1 MSNVISRLLV
11 FFIGIPIVM
20 GIIYLPYFNHVAFH
34 IMLLLITAGAA
45 SELHHMLSLKHKVHS
60 KKLVVTLSTLISLVA
75 ALHSVLPRKY
85 NPFQIMGSEVITY
98 FYIITL
104 LIILAKE
111 AITAQTFEDSN
122 TKIATSVFT
131 ITYTGF
137 LITFIQRMI
146 AWRLNGK
153 TIIVPMFITF
163 VLMVF
168 MCDSIAWFMGVL
180 FGKNNKGF
188 VKASPN
194 KSLMGFFGGFIGAI
208 AAGIGAYY
216 FWSEIFKG
224 PVYKIIIISVCMAF
238 SSIIGDLA
246 ESVFK
251 RSSGVKDSGKV
262 IPGRGG
268 VLDSVDSI
276 LMSAPI
282 FYLLVSILYGP
293 F

>member
-11 FFIGIPIVM
+11 FFIGIPVVL
-20 GIIYLPYFNHVAFH
+20 GIIWLPYFNHIAFH
-34 IMLLLITAGAA
+34 IMLFTLTIGAS

-60 KKLVVTLSTLISLVA
+60 KKLVVTLSSLIPFIA
-75 ALHSVLPRKY
+75 ALHSVLPSKY
-85 NPFQIMGSEVITY
+85 NPLLIAGSEIITY
-98 FYIITL
+98 FFIITL
-104 LIILAKE
+104 LIVLVAEIV
-111 AITAQTFEDSN
+111 TAQTFEDSN
-122 TKIATSVFT
+122 TKIATSIFT

-137 LITFIQRMI
+137 LMTFIQRMI
-146 AWRLNGK
+146 TWKIDGK
-153 TIIVPMFITF
+153 AIIVPMFITF

-180 FGKNNKGF
+180 FGINNKGF

-194 KSLMGFFGGFIGAI
+194 KSIMGFFGGFLGSV
-208 AAGIGAYY
+208 AAGIGVY
-216 FWSEIFKG
+216 FFWPEIFKG
-224 PVYKIIIISVCMAF
+224 PVYKIIIISVCIAF

-251 RSSGVKDSGKV
+251 RSSGVKDSGNV

>member
-1 MSNVISRLLV
+1 MSNVVSRLLV
-11 FFIGIPIVM
+11 FFIGIPVVL
-20 GIIYLPYFNHVAFH
+20 GIIWLPYFNHVAFH
-34 IMLLLITAGAA
+34 IMLFLLTLGA
-45 SELHHMLSLKHKVHS
+45 SGELHHMFSIKHKVHS
-60 KKLVVTLSTLISLVA
+60 KKLVVTLSSLIPFIA
-75 ALHSVLPRKY
+75 ALHSVLPVKY
-85 NPFQIMGSEVITY
+85 NPLHFAGSEVITY

-104 LIILAKE
+104 LVVLAKE
-111 AITAQTFEDSN
+111 VMTAETFEDSN
-122 TKIATSVFT
+122 IKIATSVFI

-137 LITFIQRMI
+137 LMTFIQRMI
-146 AWRLNGK
+146 AWKIDGK

-194 KSLMGFFGGFIGAI
+194 KSLMGFFGGFIGSV

-216 FWSEIFKG
+216 FWPEIFKG
-224 PVYKIIIISVCMAF
+224 PVYKIVIVSICMAF

-251 RSSGVKDSGKV
+251 RSSGVKDSGNV